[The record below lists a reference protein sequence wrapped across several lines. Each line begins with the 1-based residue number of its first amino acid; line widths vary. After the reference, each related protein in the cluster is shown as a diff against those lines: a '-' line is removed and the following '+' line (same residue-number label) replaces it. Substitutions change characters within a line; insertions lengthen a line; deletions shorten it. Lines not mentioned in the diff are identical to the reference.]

1 MFVEHTK
8 ERENVVMADMFS
20 DDKELNDLYQKM
32 YRDLNKLCEKNDPL
46 MVAGIMMAQA
56 IKIYKTALPQ
66 EDFERMMDTIADSKD
81 IVKPLNTPTIN

>member
-1 MFVEHTK
+1 MEYTK
-8 ERENVVMADMFS
+8 ERKDALMADMFKK
-20 DDKELNDLYQKM
+20 DKKLNDLYQKM

-56 IKIYKTALPQ
+56 IKIYKTALPK
-66 EDFERMMDTIADSKD
+66 EDFERMMDTISDSKD

>member
-1 MFVEHTK
+1 MEHTK
-8 ERENVVMADMFS
+8 ERENVVIKEFKK
-20 DDKELNDLYQKM
+20 DKKLNDLYQKM

-56 IKIYKTALPQ
+56 IKIYKTALPD

>member
-1 MFVEHTK
+1 MEYTK
-8 ERENVVMADMFS
+8 NGKDVVMADNFKK
-20 DDKELNDLYQKM
+20 DKKLNDLYQKM

-56 IKIYKTALPQ
+56 IKIYKTALPA

-81 IVKPLNTPTIN
+81 IVKPLNTPTLN

>member
-1 MFVEHTK
+1 MFK
-8 ERENVVMADMFS
+8 K
-20 DDKELNDLYQKM
+20 DKKLNDLYQQM

-56 IKIYKTALPQ
+56 IKIYKTALPE

>member
-1 MFVEHTK
+1 
-8 ERENVVMADMFS
+8 MADMFKK
-20 DDKELNDLYQKM
+20 DKKLNDLYQKM

-56 IKIYKTALPQ
+56 IKINKTALPA

-81 IVKPLNTPTIN
+81 IVKPLNTPTLN

>member
-1 MFVEHTK
+1 MFK
-8 ERENVVMADMFS
+8 K
-20 DDKELNDLYQKM
+20 DKKLNALYQKM

-56 IKIYKTALPQ
+56 IKIYKTALPE

>member
-56 IKIYKTALPQ
+56 IKIYKTALPA

-81 IVKPLNTPTIN
+81 IVKPLNTPTLN

>member
-1 MFVEHTK
+1 MFK
-8 ERENVVMADMFS
+8 K
-20 DDKELNDLYQKM
+20 DKNLNALYQQM
-32 YRDLNKLCEKNDPL
+32 YKALNNLCEKNDPL

-56 IKIYKTALPQ
+56 IKIYKTALPD

>member
-1 MFVEHTK
+1 MFK
-8 ERENVVMADMFS
+8 K
-20 DDKELNDLYQKM
+20 DKKLNALYQQLYK
-32 YRDLNKLCEKNDPL
+32 DLNNLCEKNDPL

-56 IKIYKTALPQ
+56 IKIYKTALPE

>member
-1 MFVEHTK
+1 
-8 ERENVVMADMFS
+8 MADMFKK
-20 DDKELNDLYQKM
+20 DKKLNDLYQKM
-32 YRDLNKLCEKNDPL
+32 YGDLNKLCEKNDPL

-56 IKIYKTALPQ
+56 IKIYKTALPK

>member
-1 MFVEHTK
+1 MFK
-8 ERENVVMADMFS
+8 K
-20 DDKELNDLYQKM
+20 DKKLNDLYQKM

-56 IKIYKTALPQ
+56 IKIYKTALPD

>member
-1 MFVEHTK
+1 MK
-8 ERENVVMADMFS
+8 
-20 DDKELNDLYQKM
+20 DKKLNDLYQKM

-56 IKIYKTALPQ
+56 IKIYKTALP
-66 EDFERMMDTIADSKD
+66 EEEFERMMDTIADSKD

>member
-1 MFVEHTK
+1 MFEK
-8 ERENVVMADMFS
+8 
-20 DDKELNDLYQKM
+20 DKKMNDLYQKM

-56 IKIYKTALPQ
+56 IKIYKTALPD
-66 EDFERMMDTIADSKD
+66 EEFERMMDTISDSKD

>member
-1 MFVEHTK
+1 MFK
-8 ERENVVMADMFS
+8 K
-20 DDKELNDLYQKM
+20 DKKLNALYQQM
-32 YRDLNKLCEKNDPL
+32 YKDLNELCEKNDPL

-56 IKIYKTALPQ
+56 IKIYKTALPA

>member
-1 MFVEHTK
+1 MFK
-8 ERENVVMADMFS
+8 K
-20 DDKELNDLYQKM
+20 DKKLNDLYQKM

-56 IKIYKTALPQ
+56 IKIYKTALPD

-81 IVKPLNTPTIN
+81 IVKPLNTPTLQ